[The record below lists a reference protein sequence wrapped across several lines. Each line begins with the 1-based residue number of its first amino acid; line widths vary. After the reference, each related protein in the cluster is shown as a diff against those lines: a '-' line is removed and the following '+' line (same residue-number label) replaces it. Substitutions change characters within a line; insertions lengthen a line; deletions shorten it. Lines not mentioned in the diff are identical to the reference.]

1 MITVSLRNS
10 VLTFILSVLFSGCA
24 SIESNQKKI
33 TINSEPSGALI
44 YLDNKILGSAPLEHV
59 VLLSSKGKSQGY
71 ERLNV
76 YAVWPSGAR
85 SETGANIPLNSGGY
99 QLITFARSSN
109 ASGLNIDLSHEAKI
123 KEDRAKVT
131 QDTLKTVTDSK
142 N

>member
-1 MITVSLRNS
+1 MI
-10 VLTFILSVLFSGCA
+10 
-24 SIESNQKKI
+24 I

-44 YLDNKILGSAPLEHV
+44 YLDNKVLGSAPLEHV

-85 SETGANIPLNSGGY
+85 SETGANVPLNAGGN
-99 QLITFARSSN
+99 QKITFARSSN

-123 KEDRAKVT
+123 REGRAKAT
-131 QDTLKTVTDSK
+131 QDGLNAKT
-142 N
+142 NGN